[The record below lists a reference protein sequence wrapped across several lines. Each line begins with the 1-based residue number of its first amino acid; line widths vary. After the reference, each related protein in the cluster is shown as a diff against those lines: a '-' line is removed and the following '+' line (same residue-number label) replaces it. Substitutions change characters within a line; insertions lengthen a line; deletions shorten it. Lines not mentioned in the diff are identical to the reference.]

1 MASSSKTMGMWLT
14 ILGYCTQ
21 SPLLLYSLCLG
32 LCLSLCLTL
41 SFTLALGLALTLVS
55 TSWATRTGP

>member
-21 SPLLLYSLCLG
+21 SPLLLYS